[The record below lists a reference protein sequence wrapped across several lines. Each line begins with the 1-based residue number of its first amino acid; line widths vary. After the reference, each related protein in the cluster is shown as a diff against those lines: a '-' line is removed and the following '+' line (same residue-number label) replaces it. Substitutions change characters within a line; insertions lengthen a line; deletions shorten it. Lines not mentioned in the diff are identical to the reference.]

1 MSDTINI
8 TINETIDNIVVNP
21 SISTDVIDF
30 NLYPTTETINIDV
43 TPELTTVNIN
53 TVTGGNLVT
62 SVNGEIGDVVIPT
75 GNVDDATTSVKGIL
89 KLAGD
94 LAGTADLPTVP
105 NKVDKVAGKGLSTND
120 FTNTLKTKLDGI
132 ADGAE
137 VNVNADWNAT
147 SGDAQILN
155 KPTIPSISGLELQTN
170 KQNSLAVDGT
180 GVKYPTVDAVN
191 SALTDINT
199 NAIDRVTVK
208 LATAINKG
216 QAVYVSS
223 ANGTNIIVSKA
234 SNTSEATSS
243 KTIGLLETTGAINAI
258 VNVVTDG
265 LLTGLDTSTATIG
278 DPVWLGVSGNLI
290 FGLANKPYAPAHLVY
305 IGVVTRVNV
314 NNGEI
319 LVKVQNGFELK
330 EIHDCDLITTSPTN
344 NQALIYES
352 ATSLWKNKTVDKTFV
367 GLGNCDNTSDTNKP
381 VSTAQSTAIG
391 LKEDSANKSND
402 TADSASTTKFPVWSA
417 ILAYFTASR
426 IRTILGISTLSGS
439 NTGDQ
444 DLSTLALKSMGAYSF
459 RVNNTNAAA
468 NATETNFRQIGKT
481 AYTGTPTW
489 TGTTAPS
496 GATNHS
502 YNWIQIGNL
511 VTGNLT
517 LVFATTGTAN
527 TAVIIPFPTDLP
539 TPIKPDGLTAAL
551 NGIYQ
556 ILAKFEGSETSSAT
570 GGTDGFIRSNA
581 ANNGFEFS
589 VTQVVI
595 GTRIVRISFQYFTA

>member
-8 TINETIDNIVVNP
+8 TVNETIDNIVVNP
-21 SISTDVIDF
+21 AISTDVIDM
-30 NLYPTTETINIDV
+30 NTYSTTETINIDV

-75 GNVDDATTSVKGIL
+75 GNVNDATTSVKGIL

-105 NKVDKVAGKGLSTND
+105 NKVDKVAGKGLSAND

-155 KPTIPSISGLELQTN
+155 KPTIPSISGLELQAN

-191 SALTDINT
+191 SGLSSVNT
-199 NAIDRVTVK
+199 NSIRRDTVK

-278 DPVWLGVSGNLI
+278 DPVWLGVSGDLI
-290 FGLANKPYAPAHLVY
+290 YGLINKPYAPAHLVY
-305 IGVVTRVNV
+305 IGVVTRVNA

-330 EIHDCDLITTSPTN
+330 EIHDCDLISNLPTN
-344 NQALIYES
+344 NQVLAYES
-352 ATSLWKNKTVDKTFV
+352 GSLLWKNK
-367 GLGNCDNTSDTNKP
+367 SIP
-381 VSTAQSTAIG
+381 
-391 LKEDSANKSND
+391 
-402 TADSASTTKFPVWSA
+402 
-417 ILAYFTASR
+417 
-426 IRTILGISTLSGS
+426 TILGYTPSRTFFSGADGTTVSNTTDQTATYSRLIPAGSFSAGDVVEVLFRALNPLAKTAISSIIIYVHTNSTLTPGTPIQVGVFAGSATQRTLQMTRTLAVKGATTRVVTPGSSG
-439 NTGDQ
+439 NADTVLTGASALLTINWAVDQ
-444 DLSTLALKSMGAYSF
+444 YFIFVIQHTLALS
-459 RVNNTNAAA
+459 
-468 NATETNFRQIGKT
+468 TESL
-481 AYTGTPTW
+481 TGDC
-489 TGTTAPS
+489 
-496 GATNHS
+496 
-502 YNWIQIGNL
+502 YR
-511 VTGNLT
+511 
-517 LVFATTGTAN
+517 
-527 TAVIIPFPTDLP
+527 II
-539 TPIKPDGLTAAL
+539 K
-551 NGIYQ
+551 N
-556 ILAKFEGSETSSAT
+556 
-570 GGTDGFIRSNA
+570 
-581 ANNGFEFS
+581 
-589 VTQVVI
+589 
-595 GTRIVRISFQYFTA
+595 